1 MIHLS
6 VDQTKMSTNLS
17 SDFYFYMIGL
27 EQLSDHQKISLETY
41 ITTNRLPRTL
51 TTFNLWLQINHLN
64 LLQTLDQPCI
74 SAAQVEVQPQRT
86 IRLDE
91 ASSSQTRNCL
101 DRATSRKA

>member
-1 MIHLS
+1 
-6 VDQTKMSTNLS
+6 
-17 SDFYFYMIGL
+17 MIGL

-51 TTFNLWLQINHLN
+51 TTFNLWLQINHLS
-64 LLQTLDQPCI
+64 LLQTQTLDQPCT

-91 ASSSQTRNCL
+91 ASSSQTKNCL
-101 DRATSRKA
+101 DRASSRKA